1 MIDSSV
7 KTHILRAVLG
17 LGIVVAM
24 WLIFFEMQYRVNA
37 ESRPEVLIPCAVAIL
52 LFIGGLTIVPD
63 ARDIEEREQKVAARE
78 AKLGEDRKR
87 LDEQTSRHRAED
99 QKLRNEERR
108 ICAEIRELDSTKAAV
123 TESKRANEEYTQKLK
138 KEQRRLAKELE
149 IIASQQS
156 IISDKEKEIEC
167 ERERIAARERAF
179 QDRESRVQDTER
191 QLERLQVDHQQQ
203 LQILATRIDGL
214 MIDLAE
220 LESQKSQ
227 KQLDVANMSCKI
239 KVLDDRDRELRAKQ
253 ENLEIDRKVF
263 KARSDTFE
271 SEKRGLENAM
281 LSLDSE
287 FAAIQRTKNEL
298 NSDHEKLL
306 LDRQRHQAEVECL
319 ASRIADHAEEK
330 ASFTNQL
337 KTFEAERLT
346 LASEQEQAAL
356 ALAKAT
362 SLEKDSARK
371 AAKAAEDLRMIEVR
385 QSEIKQ
391 FFDRTWHS
399 AFGEHSVEPT
409 IESLQSDAIKNQNA
423 AMVLANVQILGTA
436 NRAEQTRTD
445 FNQLVGPLRG
455 IGRFLAAYLRD
466 RGAQPA
472 EVIQNLTVWAT
483 ALNAASDGR
492 YEIMVPSKDETF
504 RGSSME
510 SREDGIDQVS
520 EVLNWAIS
528 NDRSII
534 AHRAEVL

>member
-1 MIDSSV
+1 MMDNSV

-17 LGIVVAM
+17 LGIVVAI
-24 WLIFFEMQYRVNA
+24 WLIFFEMKYRVNA

-52 LFIGGLTIVPD
+52 LFTGGLAIVPN
-63 ARDIEEREQKVAARE
+63 ARDIEEREQKVAVRE
-78 AKLGEDRKR
+78 AKLREERKN
-87 LDEQTSRHRAED
+87 LDEHSSRQKAED

-108 ICAEIRELDSTKAAV
+108 ISAEIRELDSTKAAV

-191 QLERLQVDHQQQ
+191 QLERLQVDHHQR
-203 LQILATRIDGL
+203 LQILETRIDGL
-214 MIDLAE
+214 TNDLTE

-227 KQLDVANMSCKI
+227 KQLEVANLSCKI
-239 KVLDDRDRELRAKQ
+239 KVLDDRDEELRAKQ
-253 ENLEIDRKVF
+253 ENLESDRKDLKSKSV
-263 KARSDTFE
+263 AFE
-271 SEKRGLENAM
+271 CEKRDLENAM
-281 LSLDSE
+281 RSIDSE
-287 FAAIQRTKNEL
+287 FAAIQRTKNQL

-306 LDRQRHQAEVECL
+306 RDRQRHQSEVESL
-319 ASRIADHAEEK
+319 ASRIADHAAEK
-330 ASFTNQL
+330 ASLTSQL
-337 KTFEAERLT
+337 KTFDAERLA

-356 ALAKAT
+356 AWAKAS
-362 SLEKDSARK
+362 SLEKDAAIK

-399 AFGEHSVEPT
+399 AVGEHSVEPT
-409 IESLQSDAIKNQNA
+409 IESLQSDAVKNPNA
-423 AMVLANVQILGTA
+423 AMVLANVHILGAA
-436 NRAEQTRTD
+436 NRSEQTRTD

-520 EVLNWAIS
+520 EVHNWAIS